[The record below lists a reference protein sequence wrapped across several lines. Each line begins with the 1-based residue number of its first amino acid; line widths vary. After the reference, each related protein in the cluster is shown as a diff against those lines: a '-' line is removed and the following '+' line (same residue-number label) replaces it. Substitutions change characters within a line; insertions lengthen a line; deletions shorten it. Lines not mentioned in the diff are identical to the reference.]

1 MIHSITANQ
10 PSFRRVAFTPGL
22 NVILADRTEES
33 SRKDSRNGL
42 GKSTLIEII
51 HFCLGSRVVRGRGLA
66 IPALQDWAFTMEMSL
81 GGERITVA
89 RAVASAN
96 TVVVTG
102 LSDEWPDLPSSD
114 LMEQRSF
121 TQVQWR
127 TFLGKVLFSLPSAA
141 APKYNPSFRSLI
153 SYFVRRGHDAF
164 GDPFTHSRHQQVWD
178 KQLHVALLL
187 GLEWRHAAQWQ
198 AIKDRDKD
206 LKSLR
211 NLVDRNAVPHLGG
224 SVGELEAERVT
235 LAQEIEDRSRALETF
250 RVHPEYES
258 IRDEANQLTEE
269 LHREAND
276 NLVASRRLGLYRQAI
291 ESEEPPSADSIEDV
305 YEEMGVVF
313 SEQVRRSLV
322 EAREFYGLVVR
333 DRRRFLRKETSRL
346 ENQIAETERRIREL
360 TESRARLLEI
370 LTTHGALEEM
380 VKLQERHV
388 TRCQELERVKEQIDR
403 RRQMES
409 DERRVARDK
418 AELAELAARDHK
430 ERRDIWNTP
439 VRLFNLN
446 SQALYR
452 APGHLVIDTTD
463 SGLKFNIEISKSGSH
478 GIGKMKMF
486 CFDLALLAFSAG
498 HRLQIDFLVH
508 DSEMYDGVD
517 SRQRAA
523 AIQRAR
529 EVADATRT
537 QYICA
542 LNSDMVPYEDF
553 REGFEFDEYVRLRLT
568 DGDPA
573 GTLLGIVFDPP
584 SSYS

>member
-10 PSFRRVAFTPGL
+10 SSFRRVEFTPGL

-33 SRKDSRNGL
+33 SRKDTRNGL

-51 HFCLGSRVVRGRGLA
+51 HFCLGAKVFRGQGLA
-66 IPALQDWAFTMEMSL
+66 IPALEGWAFTMEMSL
-81 GGERITVA
+81 GGDRITVA

-96 TVVVTG
+96 AVLVAG
-102 LSDEWPDLPSSD
+102 LSDDWPELPSSD
-114 LMEQRSF
+114 LMAQRSF
-121 TQVQWR
+121 TQAQWR
-127 TFLGKVLFSLPSAA
+127 AFLGRTLFSLPSAD
-141 APKYNPSFRSLI
+141 APKYNPSFRSLV

-164 GDPFTHSRHQQVWD
+164 GDPFTHSRHQRIWD

-187 GLEWRHAAQWQ
+187 GLEWRHAVQWQ
-198 AIKDRDKD
+198 VLRDRQADQKKLRELIDRD
-206 LKSLR
+206 
-211 NLVDRNAVPHLGG
+211 AVPHLGG

-235 LAQEIEDRSRALETF
+235 LAQEIEDSSRALQTF

-269 LHREAND
+269 LHRQAND
-276 NLVASRRLGLYRQAI
+276 NVVASRRLDLYSQAI
-291 ESEEPPSADSIEDV
+291 KSEEPPAADSIEDV
-305 YEEMGVVF
+305 YEEMGTVF
-313 SEQVRRSLV
+313 SEQVRRSLA
-322 EAREFYGLVVR
+322 EAREFYGLVVQ
-333 DRRRFLRKETSRL
+333 DRRRFLQKETSRL
-346 ENQIAETERRIREL
+346 EKQIVETDQRIRDL

-388 TRCQELERVKEQIDR
+388 TKCQELERVKEQIER
-403 RRQMES
+403 RRQIES
-409 DERRVARDK
+409 EERRVARDR
-418 AELAELAARDHK
+418 ADLAELAAHDHE
-430 ERRDIWNTP
+430 ERRDIWKSP

-452 APGHLVIDTTD
+452 APGHLVIDTTE
-463 SGLKFNIEISKSGSH
+463 SGLQFKIDISKSGSD
-478 GIGKMKMF
+478 GIGKMKIF
-486 CFDLALLAFSAG
+486 CLDLALLEFSAG
-498 HRLQIDFLVH
+498 RGLNIDFLVH

-523 AIQRAR
+523 AIQRAG
-529 EVADATRT
+529 EVADATLT

-542 LNSDMVPYEDF
+542 LNSDMVPHEDF
-553 REGFEFDEYVRLRLT
+553 REGFGFDEYVRLRLT

-573 GTLLGIVFDPP
+573 GALLGMVFDPP
-584 SSYS
+584 RTS

>member
-10 PSFRRVAFTPGL
+10 PSFRRVELTPGL

-33 SRKDSRNGL
+33 SRKDTRNGL

-51 HFCLGSRVVRGRGLA
+51 HFCLGARVRRGEGLA
-66 IPALQDWAFTMEMSL
+66 IPALEDWAFTMEMSL
-81 GGERITVA
+81 GDERITVA

-96 TVVVTG
+96 TVVVRG
-102 LSDEWPDLPSSD
+102 LSEDWPELPSSD

-121 TQVQWR
+121 RQAQWR
-127 TFLGKVLFSLPSAA
+127 AFLGRALFSLPSAE

-164 GDPFTHSRHQQVWD
+164 GDPFTHSRHQQIWD

-187 GLEWRHAAQWQ
+187 GLDWRHAAQWQ
-198 AIKDRDKD
+198 AIKERDKD
-206 LKSLR
+206 LKALR
-211 NLVDRNAVPHLGG
+211 QLVDRDVVPHLGG

-235 LAQEIEDRSRALETF
+235 LAQEIEDASRAIESF

-258 IRDEANQLTEE
+258 IRHEADQLTEE
-269 LHREAND
+269 LHRRANE
-276 NLVASRRLGLYRQAI
+276 NVVASRRLSLYRKAV
-291 ESEEPPSADSIEDV
+291 ESEEAPSVDSIEDV

-313 SEQVRRSLV
+313 SQQVRRSLA

-333 DRRRFLRKETSRL
+333 DRRRFLRKEVARL
-346 ENQIAETERRIREL
+346 ENRISETDGRIREL
-360 TESRARLLEI
+360 TDSRARRLEI
-370 LTTHGALEEM
+370 LSTHGALEEM

-388 TRCQELERVKEQIDR
+388 ARCQELERVRDQIER
-403 RRQMES
+403 SRQMES
-409 DERRVARDK
+409 EARRVARER
-418 AELAELAARDHK
+418 AELADLAAQDHE
-430 ERRDIWNTP
+430 ERRDIWHAP

-452 APGHLVIDTTD
+452 APGHLVIDITD
-463 SGLKFNIEISKSGSH
+463 SGLKFNIEISRSGSD
-478 GIGKMKMF
+478 GIGKMKIF
-486 CFDLALLAFSAG
+486 CLDLALLEFSSG
-498 HRLQIDFLVH
+498 RGLQIDFLAH

-529 EVADATRT
+529 EVADNTGT

-553 REGFEFDEYVRLRLT
+553 RGGFEFDEHVRLRLT

-573 GTLLGIVFDPP
+573 GTLLGMVFDPP
-584 SSYS
+584 SI

>member
-10 PSFRRVAFTPGL
+10 PSFRRVDFTPGL

-33 SRKDSRNGL
+33 SRKDTRNGL

-51 HFCLGSRVVRGRGLA
+51 HFCLGARLHGLILA
-66 IPALQDWAFTMEMSL
+66 TPALEDWVFTMEMSL
-81 GGERITVA
+81 GGERLTVV
-89 RAVASAN
+89 RTVASAN

-102 LSDEWPDLPSSD
+102 LSDDWPDLPSSD
-114 LMEQRSF
+114 LMEQRAF
-121 TQVQWR
+121 TQAQWR
-127 TFLGKVLFSLPSAA
+127 AFLGRALFSLPSAD

-164 GDPFTHSRHQQVWD
+164 GDPFTHSRYQQVWD

-211 NLVDRNAVPHLGG
+211 KLVDRDAVPHLGG

-235 LAQEIEDRSRALETF
+235 LAQEIEDGARALDSF

-258 IRDEANQLTEE
+258 IRHEADGVTEE
-269 LHREAND
+269 LHREANK
-276 NLVASRRLGLYRQAI
+276 NIVASRRLNLYRKAV
-291 ESEEPPSADSIEDV
+291 ESEEPPSADSIQEV

-313 SEQVRRSLV
+313 SQQVRRSLA
-322 EAREFYGLVVR
+322 EAREFYSRVVR
-333 DRRRFLRKETSRL
+333 DRRRFLRKEISRL
-346 ENQIAETERRIREL
+346 ESRIAETDGRIREL
-360 TESRARLLEI
+360 TDGRARLLRI
-370 LTTHGALEEM
+370 LSTHGALEEM

-388 TRCQELERVKEQIDR
+388 AKCRELERVKDQIEH

-409 DERRVARDK
+409 EERRVARDR
-418 AELAELAARDHK
+418 ADLAELAAHDHE
-430 ERRDIWNTP
+430 ERRDIWNIP

-452 APGHLVIDTTD
+452 APGHLVIDTTE
-463 SGLKFNIEISKSGSH
+463 SGLQFKIEISKSGSD
-478 GIGKMKMF
+478 GIGKMKIF
-486 CFDLALLAFSAG
+486 CLDLALLEFATG
-498 HRLQIDFLVH
+498 RGLNIDFLVH

-523 AIQRAR
+523 AIQRAG

-542 LNSDMVPYEDF
+542 LNSDMVPHEDF
-553 REGFEFDEYVRLRLT
+553 RKGFEFDEYVRLRLT

-573 GTLLGIVFDPP
+573 GALLGMVFDPP
-584 SSYS
+584 RTS

>member
-10 PSFRRVAFTPGL
+10 PSFRAVELTPGL
-22 NVILADRTEES
+22 NVILADRAEES

-51 HFCLGSRVVRGRGLA
+51 HFCLGAKVRRDRGLA
-66 IPALQDWAFTMEMSL
+66 IPALEDWAFTMEMSL
-81 GGERITVA
+81 PSERIAVT
-89 RAVASAN
+89 RAVVSPN
-96 TVVVTG
+96 TVVVRG
-102 LSDEWPDLPSSD
+102 LSDGWPELPPVD
-114 LMEQRSF
+114 LMEERSF

-127 TFLGKVLFSLPSAA
+127 AFLGRALFSLPAA
-141 APKYNPSFRSLI
+141 DVPKYNPSFRSLI

-164 GDPFTHSRHQQVWD
+164 GDPFTHHRRQPAWD
-178 KQLHVALLL
+178 MQLHVALLL

-198 AIKDRDKD
+198 VIKDRDKD

-211 NLVDRNAVPHLGG
+211 KLVDRDAVPHLGG

-235 LAQEIEDRSRALETF
+235 LAQEIEDSSRALDSF

-258 IRDEANQLTEE
+258 IRSEANQLTEE
-269 LHREAND
+269 LHREANE
-276 NLVASRRLGLYRQAI
+276 NVVASRRLSLYRQAV
-291 ESEEPPSADSIEDV
+291 ESEEPPPADSVEDV

-313 SEQVRRSLV
+313 SQQVRRSLAQ
-322 EAREFYGLVVR
+322 AREFYGLVVR
-333 DRRRFLRKETSRL
+333 DRRRFLRKEISRL
-346 ENQIAETERRIREL
+346 ENRIAETDQRIRVL

-388 TRCQELERVKEQIDR
+388 ARCQELERVKNQIERRREMESDR
-403 RRQMES
+403 RRIAR
-409 DERRVARDK
+409 ERAD
-418 AELAELAARDHK
+418 LAERAARDHD
-430 ERRDIWNTP
+430 ERRDLWNAP

-452 APGHLVIDTTD
+452 APGRLVIDTTD
-463 SGLKFNIEISKSGSH
+463 TGLKFNIEISRSGSDA
-478 GIGKMKMF
+478 IGKMKIF
-486 CFDLALLAFSAG
+486 CLDLALLEFSTRR
-498 HRLQIDFLVH
+498 RLRIDFLVH
-508 DSEMYDGVD
+508 DSELFDGVD

-529 EVADATRT
+529 EVADGTGT

-542 LNSDMVPYEDF
+542 LNSDMVPYDDF
-553 REGFEFDEYVRLRLT
+553 RKGFAFDEHVRLRLT
-568 DGDPA
+568 DEDPA
-573 GTLLGIVFDPP
+573 GTLLGMVFDPP
-584 SSYS
+584 PGA

>member
-10 PSFRRVAFTPGL
+10 PSFRRVEFTPGL

-51 HFCLGSRVVRGRGLA
+51 HFCLGAKVVRDRGLA
-66 IPALQDWAFTMEMSL
+66 IPALRDWAFTMEMSL
-81 GGERITVA
+81 RGERIAVA
-89 RAVASAN
+89 RAVASPNA
-96 TVVVTG
+96 VVVTG

-121 TQVQWR
+121 TQAKWR
-127 TFLGKVLFSLPSAA
+127 TFLGRALFSLPSAD

-164 GDPFTHSRHQQVWD
+164 GDPFTHSRYQQVWD

-211 NLVDRNAVPHLGG
+211 KLVDRDAVPHLGG

-235 LAQEIEDRSRALETF
+235 LAQEIEDSSRALETF

-269 LHREAND
+269 MHREAND
-276 NLVASRRLGLYRQAI
+276 NLVASRRLDLYRRAI
-291 ESEEPPSADSIEDV
+291 ASEEPPSADSMEDV

-313 SEQVRRSLV
+313 SAQVRRSLA

-333 DRRRFLRKETSRL
+333 DRRRFLKKETSRL
-346 ENQIAETERRIREL
+346 ESQIAETERRIREL

-409 DERRVARDK
+409 EERRVARDK
-418 AELAELAARDHK
+418 AELAELAAHDHE

-463 SGLKFNIEISKSGSH
+463 SGLKFNIEISKSGSD
-478 GIGKMKMF
+478 GIGKMKIF
-486 CFDLALLAFSAG
+486 CFDLALLEFSAG
-498 HRLQIDFLVH
+498 RGLNIDFLVH
-508 DSEMYDGVD
+508 DSEMFDGVD

-523 AIQRAR
+523 AIQRAS
-529 EVADATRT
+529 EVAAATGT

-553 REGFEFDEYVRLRLT
+553 REEFAFDEHVRLRLT

-573 GTLLGIVFDPP
+573 GTLLGMVFDPAAEA
-584 SSYS
+584 

>member
-10 PSFRRVAFTPGL
+10 PSFRRVELTPGL

-33 SRKDSRNGL
+33 SRKDTRNGL

-51 HFCLGSRVVRGRGLA
+51 HFCLGAKVFRGRGLA
-66 IPALQDWAFTMEMSL
+66 IPALEDWAFTMQISL
-81 GGERITVA
+81 RSERITVT
-89 RAVASAN
+89 RAVASPN

-102 LSDEWPDLPSSD
+102 LSDERDVPPAD
-114 LMEQRSF
+114 LMEERSF
-121 TQVQWR
+121 TQAQWR
-127 TFLGKVLFSLPSAA
+127 AFLGRALFSLPAPD

-164 GDPFTHSRHQQVWD
+164 GDPFTHSRHQQTWD
-178 KQLHVALLL
+178 MQLHVALLL

-211 NLVDRNAVPHLGG
+211 KLVKRDAVPHLGG
-224 SVGELEAERVT
+224 SVGELEAEWVT
-235 LAQEIEDRSRALETF
+235 LAQEIEDSSRALDSF

-258 IRDEANQLTEE
+258 IRHEANQLTEE

-276 NLVASRRLGLYRQAI
+276 NVVASRRLNLYRQAV
-291 ESEEPPSADSIEDV
+291 ESEEPPSADSIENV
-305 YEEMGVVF
+305 YKEMGVVF
-313 SEQVRRSLV
+313 SEQVRRSLA

-333 DRRRFLRKETSRL
+333 DRRRFLEKEIYRL
-346 ENQIAETERRIREL
+346 ENQIAETDRRIRAL
-360 TESRARLLEI
+360 TEDRARLLEI
-370 LTTHGALEEM
+370 LSTHGALEEM

-388 TRCQELERVKEQIDR
+388 TKCHELERVKEQIEH

-409 DERRVARDK
+409 EERRVARERAD
-418 AELAELAARDHK
+418 LADLAAHDHE

-452 APGHLVIDTTD
+452 VPGRLVIDTTD
-463 SGLKFNIEISKSGSH
+463 SGLKFNIEISKSGSD
-478 GIGKMKMF
+478 GISKMKIF
-486 CFDLALLAFSAG
+486 CLDLALLAFSAG
-498 HRLQIDFLVH
+498 HGLQIDFLVH

-523 AIQRAR
+523 AIQRAC
-529 EVADATRT
+529 EVADTTGT

-542 LNSDMVPYEDF
+542 LNSDMVPYDEF
-553 REGFEFDEYVRLRLT
+553 RDEFAFDEHVRLRLT

-573 GTLLGIVFDPP
+573 GTLLGMVFDPP
-584 SSYS
+584 RTS

>member
-10 PSFRRVAFTPGL
+10 PSFRGVQLTPGL

-33 SRKDSRNGL
+33 SRKDTRNGL

-51 HFCLGSRVVRGRGLA
+51 HFCLGARVRRNRGLA
-66 IPALQDWAFTMEMSL
+66 IPALKDWDFTMEMSL
-81 GGERITVA
+81 RGDRIAVN
-89 RAVASAN
+89 RAVASPN
-96 TVVVTG
+96 TVVVKG
-102 LSDEWPDLPSSD
+102 LSDERPNLPSSN
-114 LMEQRSF
+114 LMAERSF
-121 TQVQWR
+121 TQAQWR
-127 TFLGKVLFSLPSAA
+127 AFLGSVLFSLPSQDV
-141 APKYNPSFRSLI
+141 PKYNPSFRSLI

-164 GDPFTHSRHQQVWD
+164 GDPFTHFRRQPSWD
-178 KQLHVALLL
+178 MQLHMAMLL

-206 LKSLR
+206 LKTLR
-211 NLVDRNAVPHLGG
+211 KLVKRDAVPYLGG
-224 SVGELEAERVT
+224 SVGELEAQRVT
-235 LAQEIEDRSRALETF
+235 LAQDIEDSSRALDSF

-258 IRDEANQLTEE
+258 IRNEADELTEE
-269 LHREAND
+269 LHQAANE
-276 NLVASRRLGLYRQAI
+276 NVVASRRLNLYRKAI

-313 SEQVRRSLV
+313 PQLVRRSLA

-333 DRRRFLRKETSRL
+333 DRRRFLQKETSRL
-346 ENQIAETERRIREL
+346 ENQIAETDGRIREL
-360 TESRARLLEI
+360 TETRARLMEI

-388 TRCQELERVKEQIDR
+388 AKCQELERVKDQIER

-409 DERRVARDK
+409 DERRVARDR
-418 AELAELAARDHK
+418 ADLADLAARDHD
-430 ERRDIWNTP
+430 ERRDLWNAP

-452 APGHLVIDTTD
+452 APGRLVIDTTD
-463 SGLKFNIEISKSGSH
+463 SGLRFNIEISKSGSD
-478 GIGKMKMF
+478 GIGKMKIF
-486 CFDLALLAFSAG
+486 CLDLALLEFSARRG
-498 HRLQIDFLVH
+498 LRIDFLVH
-508 DSEMYDGVD
+508 DSEMFDGVD

-523 AIQRAR
+523 AIQRAG
-529 EVADATRT
+529 EVADTTGT

-542 LNSDMVPYEDF
+542 LNSDMVPYDDF
-553 REGFEFDEYVRLRLT
+553 REGFRFDKHVRLRLT

-573 GTLLGIVFDPP
+573 GTLMGMVFDPAAGV
-584 SSYS
+584 

>member
-1 MIHSITANQ
+1 MIHSISANQ
-10 PSFRRVAFTPGL
+10 QSFRGVEFTPGL
-22 NVILADRTEES
+22 NVILADRTQES
-33 SRKDSRNGL
+33 SRKDTRNGL

-51 HFCLGSRVVRGRGLA
+51 HFCLGSKVLRNRGLA
-66 IPALQDWAFTMEMSL
+66 IPALEDWAFTMEMSL
-81 GGERITVA
+81 RGERIAVT
-89 RAVASAN
+89 RSVASPN
-96 TVVVTG
+96 TVVVSG
-102 LSDEWPDLPSSD
+102 LSNDWPDLPPAD
-114 LMEQRSF
+114 LMEVRSF
-121 TQVQWR
+121 TQAQWR
-127 TFLGKVLFSLPSAA
+127 AFLGRVLFSLPSPD

-164 GDPFTHSRHQQVWD
+164 GDPFRHFRHQPTWD
-178 KQLHVALLL
+178 IQLHVALLL

-206 LKSLR
+206 LKTLR
-211 NLVDRNAVPHLGG
+211 KLVERDAVPHLGG

-235 LAQEIEDRSRALETF
+235 LVQEIEDSSRALDTF

-269 LHREAND
+269 LHREANE
-276 NLVASRRLGLYRQAI
+276 NIVASRRLSLYRQAI
-291 ESEEPPSADSIEDV
+291 ESEEPPSADSIEEV

-313 SEQVRRSLV
+313 SQQVRRSLAQ
-322 EAREFYGLVVR
+322 AREFYGLVVR
-333 DRRRFLRKETSRL
+333 DRRRFLQKEISRL
-346 ENQIAETERRIREL
+346 ENQIAKTDRRIRDLTERR
-360 TESRARLLEI
+360 AQLLEI

-388 TRCQELERVKEQIDR
+388 VKCQELERVKEQIER
-403 RRQMES
+403 RRQMEYE
-409 DERRVARDK
+409 ERRVARERAD
-418 AELAELAARDHK
+418 LADLAAHDHH
-430 ERRDIWNTP
+430 ERRDLWNVP

-463 SGLKFNIEISKSGSH
+463 SGLKFNIEITKSGSD
-478 GIGKMKMF
+478 GISKMKIF
-486 CFDLALLAFSAG
+486 CLDLALLEFSASRG
-498 HRLQIDFLVH
+498 LLIDFLAH

-529 EVADATRT
+529 EVSDATGT

-542 LNSDMVPYEDF
+542 LNSDMVPYDDF
-553 REGFEFDEYVRLRLT
+553 HEGFAFDEHVRLRLT

-573 GTLLGIVFDPP
+573 GTLLGMVFNPA
-584 SSYS
+584 SR